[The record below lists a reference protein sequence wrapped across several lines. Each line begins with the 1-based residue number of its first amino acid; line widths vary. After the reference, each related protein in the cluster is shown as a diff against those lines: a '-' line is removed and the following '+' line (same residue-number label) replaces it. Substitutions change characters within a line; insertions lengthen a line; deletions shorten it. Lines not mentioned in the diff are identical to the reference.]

1 MTKSYGAVFRGYRMD
16 TNRDTLPEYT
26 GILIVYRCIL
36 EEKSHTVELKEILYI
51 GKALNIRATVNELHD
66 TFIVEVKDGED
77 LCYSYAEIPEDNH
90 NLDIIENALVFAQ
103 KPRLN
108 KNEELK
114 TEYNFDKPA
123 QFLIEASC
131 ALLKHVNYTIQ

>member
-1 MTKSYGAVFRGYRMD
+1 MD
-16 TNRDTLPEYT
+16 TNRATLPEYT
-26 GILIVYRCIL
+26 GIFIVYRCVL
-36 EEKSHTVELKEILYI
+36 EEESHTVDLKEILYI
-51 GKALNIRATVNELHD
+51 GKALNIRETVNGLHD
-66 TFIVEVKDGED
+66 TFIAEVKDRED
-77 LCYSYAEIPEDNH
+77 LCYSYAEIPDIH

-123 QFLIEASC
+123 QFLIEGSC